1 MKSPCR
7 GDVGSPAKRERKREE
22 ASNISVLFKMHRTK
36 LVSSEPEAGV
46 LFCEGGRE
54 RERQVFPPFL
64 SEEISARMS
73 KCSRLAYQEQRC
85 TENDVFY
92 PFIS

>member
-1 MKSPCR
+1 
-7 GDVGSPAKRERKREE
+7 
-22 ASNISVLFKMHRTK
+22 MHRTK
-36 LVSSEPEAGV
+36 LVSSEPGAGA
-46 LFCEGGRE
+46 LFCERE
-54 RERQVFPPFL
+54 REKESERECQVFPLFL

-73 KCSRLAYQEQRC
+73 KCSRLAYQEQRG